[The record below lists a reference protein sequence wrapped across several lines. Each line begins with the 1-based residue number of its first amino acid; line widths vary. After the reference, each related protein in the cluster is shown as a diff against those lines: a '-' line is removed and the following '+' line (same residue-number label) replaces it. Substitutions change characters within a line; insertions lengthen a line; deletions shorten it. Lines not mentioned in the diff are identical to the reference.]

1 MAKCKECG
9 KESDN
14 YRLCT
19 DCKKDWKR
27 KRLKAYE
34 IVESEIG
41 KQTYQNRKEFTNSL
55 NEVERG
61 DCKHEYRTFG
71 LKESE
76 RERWCIKCFKTY
88 QFAR

>member
-1 MAKCKECG
+1 MAKCKKCG

-19 DCKKDWKR
+19 TCKKDWKR

-34 IVESEIG
+34 IVERELG
-41 KQTYQNRKEFTNSL
+41 KQTYQNRKEFTKRL

-61 DCKHEYRTFG
+61 
-71 LKESE
+71 
-76 RERWCIKCFKTY
+76 II
-88 QFAR
+88 